1 MPTSSGLDRRRK
13 RTLTSLAFVAALASG
28 GTALGAPPAAAAD
41 AVSVDYTC
49 TGPGAPDGA
58 QPLQVTMTAP
68 ATVPQGGTA
77 DLTVEVST
85 QLTVPIGVPANG
97 VSGEMEITL
106 GGAGSGS
113 VTATGFTNPGRIPS
127 GSTVTLTGGVASV
140 QLDAAGTA
148 TFAPGNAS
156 VHVFGVTVACTV
168 AGTAPVAASTEV
180 TPA

>member
-1 MPTSSGLDRRRK
+1 MPTSRGLDRRRK

-28 GTALGAPPAAAAD
+28 TALGAPPAVAAD

-68 ATVPQGGTA
+68 ASVPQGGTA
-77 DLTVEVST
+77 DLAVEVT
-85 QLTVPIGVPANG
+85 TALTVPIGVPANG
-97 VSGEMEITL
+97 VTGEMEITL

-113 VTATGFTNPGRIPS
+113 VTATGFTNPGAIPS

-168 AGTAPVAASTEV
+168 SGTAPVAASTEV